1 MEIKIGSNK
10 SEDQQNTS
18 KISLV
23 VFNWW
28 EKIIHLFRDYFL
40 LLSGAKYKTIYREG
54 LKILTP
60 K

>member
-10 SEDQQNTS
+10 SEDQQDTS
-18 KISLV
+18 KISLDF
-23 VFNWW
+23 FNSW
-28 EKIIHLFRDYFL
+28 EKVIHLFRDYFL
-40 LLSGAKYKTIYREG
+40 LISGAKYKANYREG